1 MVKQPNQRVC
11 FQFGGFKNLV
21 FEFHKARIK
30 RTRGSESWFLSQ
42 WTVNRCVCVHACT
55 LGVHRLSKVVARTC
69 VASTNQLPD
78 SELPAGSCQADLSAD
93 ILTIWRGSC
102 LLFTPPFPHLP
113 PYSPVFLLWWKNSWG
128 PNQGT
133 LWNTDTEKAK
143 CSNDWQKLPFN
154 SDSF

>member
-42 WTVNRCVCVHACT
+42 WTVNRCVCVHVCT

-102 LLFTPPFPHLP
+102 LLFTPPF
-113 PYSPVFLLWWKNSWG
+113 SPSPSLFTPILAVMEKLLR
-128 PNQGT
+128 
-133 LWNTDTEKAK
+133 AK
-143 CSNDWQKLPFN
+143 PRHPVKYWYWESKVL
-154 SDSF
+154 

>member
-42 WTVNRCVCVHACT
+42 WTVNRCVCVHVCT

-102 LLFTPPFPHLP
+102 LLFTPPF
-113 PYSPVFLLWWKNSWG
+113 SPSPSLFTRILAVMEKLLR
-128 PNQGT
+128 
-133 LWNTDTEKAK
+133 AK
-143 CSNDWQKLPFN
+143 PRHPVKYWYWESKVL
-154 SDSF
+154 